1 MARQS
6 KKVRKQTTDY
16 LTVVGASNASVSNLR
31 QGCRTEKTDDA
42 VYFISPFGGPVTAS
56 GVAQWKKRK
65 PEMSQRKPYT
75 TLREDVLKRYPSGR
89 TPGGVSVDDIV
100 QLKLQNTFD
109 THLDIAREM
118 AGVMRGDMAGYD
130 ADPSKFTQSLGCWSG
145 FHAQQMIKSVK
156 RMRGTAKGTYVYL
169 SGWMVAGLRN
179 RWGHLPDQSM
189 HEKTAVA
196 DLIAEIYTSL
206 RQADEVAI
214 NDLFKDLKAARNSG
228 DTKAEQDAIAAI
240 DSFESHVVPII
251 ADIDAGFGNEHATY
265 LLAKELIKAGAC
277 CLQIENQVS
286 DAKQCGHQ
294 DGKVTVPREDFIE
307 KLRACRLAFEE
318 LGVDE
323 GVIVARTDSLGAGL
337 TQKVPVSN
345 APGDL
350 ASEYIKWLKVEPITD
365 ANPISDGELALYQNG
380 EFVRPVRLPNGLFP
394 FKEGTGRARVVEDCI
409 ASLNEGGADLLWIET
424 DTPNVDEI
432 ASMVSEIRKAVPNAK
447 LTYNNSPSFNWTLNL
462 RKQVREQWIAEGKI
476 TEGDYPGGNELMK
489 PDFDATELGH
499 EADDRLRAFQTDI
512 SARAGVF
519 HNLITL
525 PTFHLTAKSVDELSR
540 GYFGEDK
547 MLAYVSTV
555 QREEIR
561 RGVSAVKHQHE
572 VGSDLGDSFKE
583 MVGGD
588 RALKAGGSA
597 NTMNQFA
604 AE

>member
-1 MARQS
+1 MTRAYS
-6 KKVRKQTTDY
+6 
-16 LTVVGASNASVSNLR
+16 ALR
-31 QGCRTEKTDDA
+31 DDILA
-42 VYFISPFGGPVTAS
+42 
-56 GVAQWKKRK
+56 
-65 PEMSQRKPYT
+65 
-75 TLREDVLKRYPSGR
+75 RYPEGA

-100 QLKLQNTFD
+100 QLRIQNTYD
-109 THLDIAREM
+109 THLDIARAM
-118 AGVMRGDMAGYD
+118 ARVMRADMAAYD
-130 ADPSKFTQSLGCWSG
+130 ADPSRFTQSLGCWSG
-145 FHAQQMIKSVK
+145 FHAQQMIKAVK
-156 RMRGTAKGTYVYL
+156 RLRGTARGTYVYL

-196 DLIAEIYTSL
+196 DLIEEIYVSL
-206 RQADEVAI
+206 RQADEVAL
-214 NDLFKDLKAARNSG
+214 NDLFARLKAARSAG
-228 DTKAEQDAIAAI
+228 DAAAEKAAIAEI
-240 DSFESHVVPII
+240 DGFESHVVPVI

-318 LGVDE
+318 LGVDD

-337 TQKVPVSN
+337 TQKVPVSRR
-345 APGDL
+345 PGDL
-350 ASEYIKWLKVEPITD
+350 ASEYIKWLKTEPIE
-365 ANPISDGELALYQNG
+365 APAEGELAIWKDG
-380 EFVRPVRLPNGLFP
+380 VFVRPVRMPNGLFA
-394 FKEGTGRARVVEDCI
+394 FREGTGRARVIEDCI
-409 ASLNEGGADLLWIET
+409 ASLTQGGADLVWIET

-432 ASMVSEIRKAVPNAK
+432 ASMVAEIRMAAPKAK

-462 RKQVREQWIAEGKI
+462 RKQVRAQWLEAKKI
-476 TEGDYPGGNELMK
+476 EEGDYPDGTALMSA
-489 PDFDATELGH
+489 DLDDSELGR
-499 EADDRLRAFQTDI
+499 EADARLRAFQTDI

-525 PTFHLTAKSVDELSR
+525 PTFHLTAKSMDELSR

-547 MLAYVSTV
+547 MLAYVATV
-555 QREEIR
+555 QRQEIR
-561 RGVSAVKHQHE
+561 RGISAVRHQHE
-572 VGSDLGDSFKE
+572 VGSDLGDTFKE
-583 MVGGD
+583 MVSGE
-588 RALKAGGSA
+588 RALKAGGHA

>member
-1 MARQS
+1 MARKS
-6 KKVRKQTTDY
+6 YAAIR
-16 LTVVGASNASVSNLR
+16 AEVS
-31 QGCRTEKTDDA
+31 A
-42 VYFISPFGGPVTAS
+42 
-56 GVAQWKKRK
+56 
-65 PEMSQRKPYT
+65 
-75 TLREDVLKRYPSGR
+75 RYPAGM

-100 QLKLQNTFD
+100 QLKMQNSYD

-118 AGVMRGDMAGYD
+118 ARVMRADMAAYD
-130 ADPSKFTQSLGCWSG
+130 ADSANFTQSLGCWSG

-156 RMRGTAKGTYVYL
+156 RLRGTARGCYVYL

-196 DLIAEIYTSL
+196 DLIQEVYTSL
-206 RQADEVAI
+206 RQADEVAL
-214 NDLFKDLKAARNSG
+214 NDLFKALKSARTDS
-228 DTKAEQDAIAAI
+228 ERQDAIAAI
-240 DSFESHVVPII
+240 DGFESHVVPII

-277 CLQIENQVS
+277 ALQIENQVS

-318 LGVDE
+318 LGVDD

-337 TQKVPVSN
+337 TQKVPVSRY
-345 APGDL
+345 PGDL
-350 ASEYIKWLKVEPITD
+350 ASEYIKWLKVEPIT
-365 ANPISDGELALYQNG
+365 AAKPMAEGELALWQG
-380 EFVRPVRLPNGLFP
+380 GRFVRPLRLPNGLFP
-394 FKEGTGRARVVEDCI
+394 FQEGSGRARVIEDCI
-409 ASLNEGGADLLWIET
+409 ASLSEGGADLLWIET

-432 ASMVSEIRKAVPNAK
+432 AAMVAEIRKAVPGAK
-447 LTYNNSPSFNWTLNL
+447 LAYNNSPSFNWTLNL
-462 RKQVREQWIAEGKI
+462 RRQVRAQWLSEGRIAA
-476 TEGDYPGGNELMK
+476 GDYPDGNDLMRA
-489 PDFDATELGH
+489 DYDDTDLGH
-499 EADDRLRAFQTDI
+499 EADARLQRFQADI

-540 GYFGEDK
+540 AYFGAER
-547 MLAYVSTV
+547 MLAYVRTV

-561 RGVSAVKHQHE
+561 RGVSAVRHQHE
-572 VGSDLGDSFKE
+572 VGSDLGDTFKE

-588 RALKAGGSA
+588 RALKAGGHA

>member
-1 MARQS
+1 MARKS
-6 KKVRKQTTDY
+6 FADLHRE
-16 LTVVGASNASVSNLR
+16 VSR
-31 QGCRTEKTDDA
+31 
-42 VYFISPFGGPVTAS
+42 
-56 GVAQWKKRK
+56 
-65 PEMSQRKPYT
+65 
-75 TLREDVLKRYPSGR
+75 RYPTGQ

-100 QLKLQNTFD
+100 QLRLQNSWD
-109 THLDIAREM
+109 SHLDIARDM
-118 AGVMRGDMAGYD
+118 AKVMRADMAGYD
-130 ADPSKFTQSLGCWSG
+130 ADASKFTQSLGCWSG
-145 FHAQQMIKSVK
+145 FHAQQMIKAVR

-214 NDLFKDLKAARNSG
+214 NDLFRALKAAKTGEERQ
-228 DTKAEQDAIAAI
+228 AAIAAI
-240 DSFESHVVPII
+240 DGFETHVVPII

-337 TQKVPVSN
+337 TQKVPVSQR
-345 APGDL
+345 PGDL
-350 ASEYIKWLKVEPITD
+350 AAEYIKWLKTEAIT
-365 ANPISDGELALYQNG
+365 AENPIRDGELAIFRDG
-380 EFVRPVRLPNGLFP
+380 EFVKPARLPNGLFP
-394 FKEGTGRARVVEDCI
+394 FKEGTGRARVIEDCI
-409 ASLNEGGADLLWIET
+409 ANLTEGGADLLWIET

-432 ASMVSEIRKAVPNAK
+432 AGMVAEIREAVPNAK

-462 RKQVREQWIAEGKI
+462 RRQVREQWLAEGRIKA
-476 TEGDYPGGNELMK
+476 TDYPEGNELMK
-489 PDFDATELGH
+489 ADYDATDLGR
-499 EADDRLRAFQTDI
+499 EADARLQRFQTDI

-540 GYFGEDK
+540 GYFGEEK
-547 MLAYVSTV
+547 MLAYVKTV

-572 VGSDLGDSFKE
+572 VGSDLGDTFKE
-583 MVGGD
+583 MVSGE
-588 RALKAGGSA
+588 RALKAGGHA